1 MNQQGPAMDNNSRNH
16 SKNISGGSLEKSE
29 KDTAKIHVFRAPK
42 KKQKTRT
49 PSKSNPKPASSTF
62 TSPSK
67 DIFSSKKHSMN
78 YVTVEGVKLRTGYDN
93 KKDWYFLCIKELLD
107 NPVDFFWENYKGAS
121 DATIDVYIEKTTDML
136 LRIRVKNTNPKNIE
150 AFTLEKLNLI
160 SDFDMTYG
168 SKQNLHIISRGIL
181 GDALKQILTLPYV
194 LIHAH
199 DDGTTFSNRQWEDP
213 LIIRSNNK
221 EFHVPLHVD
230 LANQIIRS
238 KPIKEIDRDVFSTD
252 TEIEVTLPIIDEVRD
267 RLNIHD
273 IEQYCRE
280 YPIFTTDISFRFKL
294 VDNSPEVETNS
305 SSNNVYDT
313 TKKEWISEV
322 AKAITSPARKAA
334 IEIDYPALHPI
345 AEKWNNKASVHSY
358 KPGEF
363 TTFIESVHDKVNTTV
378 YERTQQLREGTNIK
392 MTPDLEISIADL
404 VADTHNKDKR
414 EEKLFWQLRAVL
426 PAPEKLSLPYAA
438 GEQRKA
444 ALVKRIAQLYDG
456 RLNIKAAVYK
466 AVDGF
471 HKNDIV
477 AYSFV
482 FEIIAIPYSD
492 ESIVINKDWVK
503 SDFKGSVNYSVSPR
517 GNVFESD
524 YQWEDSK
531 KTTEFSSPRANT
543 VPGILGVYN
552 FYFYKHSDARTKLPC
567 VIFAN
572 LVTPRV
578 DYHGADKSR
587 IDTTPFT
594 EAIIKACRR
603 VADNIQMFK
612 AAGYKFETKYS
623 RSFTPVREKT
633 KTVDDVMMELLKTW
647 M

>member
-1 MNQQGPAMDNNSRNH
+1 
-16 SKNISGGSLEKSE
+16 
-29 KDTAKIHVFRAPK
+29 
-42 KKQKTRT
+42 
-49 PSKSNPKPASSTF
+49 
-62 TSPSK
+62 
-67 DIFSSKKHSMN
+67 
-78 YVTVEGVKLRTGYDN
+78 
-93 KKDWYFLCIKELLD
+93 LLD
-107 NPVDFFWENYKGAS
+107 NPVDSYWQKYRGAS
-121 DATIDVYIEKTTDML
+121 DAAIDVYIEKTSDSL
-136 LRIRVKNTNPKNIE
+136 LRIKVKNTNPKNIE
-150 AFTLEKLNLI
+150 VFTLEKLNLI
-160 SDFDMTYG
+160 FDFDMTAG
-168 SKQNLHIISRGIL
+168 SKQNLHIISRGVL
-181 GDALKQILTLPYV
+181 GDALKQILALPYV

-199 DDGTTFSNRQWEDP
+199 DDGTTFANRQWEHP
-213 LIIRSNNK
+213 LIIRSNGK
-221 EFHVPLHVD
+221 KFHIPLYVD

-238 KPIKEIDRDVFSTD
+238 EPIEEIDRDVFSTD

-267 RLNIHD
+267 RLNIHE

-305 SSNNVYDT
+305 SSNNIYDT
-313 TKKEWISEV
+313 TSKKEQASGAAGA
-322 AKAITSPARKAA
+322 AKALSGPARNAA
-334 IEIDYPALHPI
+334 IKIDYPALHPI
-345 AEKWNNKASVHSY
+345 AEKWNNKASIHSY
-358 KPGEF
+358 KPGEY
-363 TTFIESVHDKVNTTV
+363 TTFIEGVHDKVNTTV
-378 YERTQQLREGTNIK
+378 YERIQQLREGTNMK
-392 MTPDLEISIADL
+392 MTPDLEVSIADL

-414 EEKLFWQLRAVL
+414 EENQFWQLRAVL

-444 ALVKRIAQLYDG
+444 ALVRRIARLYDG
-456 RLNIKAAVYK
+456 RLNTKAAVYK
-466 AVDGF
+466 TVDGF
-471 HKNDIV
+471 YKNDIV
-477 AYSFV
+477 AYPFV

-492 ESIVINKDWVK
+492 ESIVINENWVK

-517 GNVFESD
+517 GNIFESD
-524 YQWEDSK
+524 YQWEDPK

-543 VPGILGVYN
+543 VPGILSIYN

-603 VADNIQMFK
+603 VADNIPTFK

-623 RSFTPVREKT
+623 RSFTPDREKT
-633 KTVDDVMMELLKTW
+633 KTVDAVIEELLRTW
-647 M
+647 MRRQ